1 MYRIL
6 NQHPHHLRKALLV
19 GLSDF
24 AAQKRVDE
32 VSKQPLVFPVGPIK
46 AEKSVAFMGIFQA
59 STPRSKRQK
68 RVAPKTVT
76 LTRII
81 DGKKLEIAATA
92 EPSATYGY
100 PTNVHLKKLLG
111 FWKIA
116 EAKQRQNGGV
126 LANPVSFTSP
136 QLFALLK
143 LRSDGRDNYQAIREF
158 LNVFAHLRFTLSE
171 AVSNSKTQAKRRK
184 DRTFAFFSD
193 VKSLLV
199 TTAAGQTADAHEVHL
214 SQYLLDNIN
223 AGYLLPVDL
232 DQFLALK
239 TSIAQTLLL
248 PLKVWLFASQNQG
261 YFELLYSRV
270 CEQIDIAEHRHRS
283 RILQQMKPPLD
294 ELIAKT
300 AFYHRWSLERTKDR
314 KQWKLCFWHSKNP
327 GQGST
332 QASDRAQDHPPEVGK
347 QPSSEL
353 VTRFGEWG
361 ISERDAQNLLSALP
375 PDQPILEQLEYAE
388 QEIHRS
394 GPQIENPAGFI
405 IHRLQG
411 NAPVPEHFVSDR
423 KKQDT
428 EERSQRRRESQAG
441 LERAYE
447 DYLSDLVSQHIRAD
461 YTDEGYRA
469 YLAAK
474 KQKLAQYIPNQTEE
488 MLSAMAE
495 ASIRQEF
502 LQKISDRIPFNQ
514 FCEEKKRSAEAEK

>member
-1 MYRIL
+1 M
-6 NQHPHHLRKALLV
+6 
-19 GLSDF
+19 
-24 AAQKRVDE
+24 
-32 VSKQPLVFPVGPIK
+32 
-46 AEKSVAFMGIFQA
+46 
-59 STPRSKRQK
+59 
-68 RVAPKTVT
+68 
-76 LTRII
+76 
-81 DGKKLEIAATA
+81 
-92 EPSATYGY
+92 
-100 PTNVHLKKLLG
+100 LG

-261 YFELLYSRV
+261 YFEILYSRV

-300 AFYHRWSLERTKDR
+300 AFYR
-314 KQWKLCFWHSKNP
+314 
-327 GQGST
+327 
-332 QASDRAQDHPPEVGK
+332 V
-347 QPSSEL
+347 
-353 VTRFGEWG
+353 
-361 ISERDAQNLLSALP
+361 
-375 PDQPILEQLEYAE
+375 
-388 QEIHRS
+388 
-394 GPQIENPAGFI
+394 
-405 IHRLQG
+405 
-411 NAPVPEHFVSDR
+411 
-423 KKQDT
+423 
-428 EERSQRRRESQAG
+428 
-441 LERAYE
+441 
-447 DYLSDLVSQHIRAD
+447 IR
-461 YTDEGYRA
+461 
-469 YLAAK
+469 
-474 KQKLAQYIPNQTEE
+474 
-488 MLSAMAE
+488 
-495 ASIRQEF
+495 
-502 LQKISDRIPFNQ
+502 
-514 FCEEKKRSAEAEK
+514 